1 MSGKAKRT
9 RTFLDAERAGDKKVP
24 RNVKNA
30 TCTVDEP
37 RSANGT
43 PQNQREYFWASI
55 RDWEAMRVQVKYMLA
70 EVRSLMHIVE
80 RRNMAAHEDYRSF
93 CEIEKMEEE
102 EAKEDKDYIPE

>member
-1 MSGKAKRT
+1 
-9 RTFLDAERAGDKKVP
+9 
-24 RNVKNA
+24 
-30 TCTVDEP
+30 
-37 RSANGT
+37 
-43 PQNQREYFWASI
+43 
-55 RDWEAMRVQVKYMLA
+55 MRVQVKYMLA